1 MARRA
6 PSAAAPLSPRLAI
19 AGHVNID
26 HHLTVDRLPSPD
38 RTVAVRARHAELGG
52 TAANLARA
60 ARAAGLAVAIIARV
74 GADFPAEYRATLRTA
89 GIDLSGLE
97 VVRGASTPSCV
108 IAHDARGA
116 QMTFIDQGPMGD
128 ARAAPIP
135 AGVLDRCR
143 WLHLGTGDPAY
154 LVRLQRAARSRGVRV
169 ALDPAQEIHYRWDR
183 ATLTTALSECELFF
197 ANEAE
202 AERARALLRVARVAE
217 LTQHAPVVVMTRG
230 ARGARAFTRR
240 GRVEAPAHRF
250 VKVADPTGAG
260 DAFRGGFY
268 AAWLSGQPLPDCLSA
283 GTRSAAAWLAR
294 RHPADR
300 EPRP

>member
-6 PSAAAPLSPRLAI
+6 PSGAAPRSPRLAI

-26 HHLTVDRLPSPD
+26 HHFTVDRLPSPD

-60 ARAAGLAVAIIARV
+60 ARTAGLAVGIIARV
-74 GADFPAEYRATLRTA
+74 GTDFPAEYRALLRKA
-89 GIDLSGLE
+89 GVDLLGLE
-97 VVRGASTPSCV
+97 IVRGAATPSCV

-128 ARAAPIP
+128 AHGAPIP
-135 AGVLDRCR
+135 ERLLARSR

-154 LVRLQRAARSRGVRV
+154 LARLQRAARSRGLRV

-183 ATLTTALSECELFF
+183 GRLTTALHDCELFF
-197 ANEAE
+197 GNEAE
-202 AERARALLRVARVAE
+202 ADRARELLGVRTVAQ
-217 LTQHAPVVVMTRG
+217 LTEHVPVVVITRG
-230 ARGARAFTRR
+230 AKGARAFTRR
-240 GRVEAPAHRF
+240 GRVEAPSPRL

-268 AAWLSGQPLPDCLSA
+268 AAWLNGEPLPDCLSA
-283 GTRSAAAWLAR
+283 GTGSAAAWLAR
-294 RHPADR
+294 RQASAR
-300 EPRP
+300 GSRR